1 LVAWC
6 AVVIMIFVQAWW
18 RWCHFRHL
26 QQRFLASV
34 WWNCWPHRV

>member
-18 RWCHFRHL
+18 QWCHFNL
-26 QQRFLASV
+26 
-34 WWNCWPHRV
+34 